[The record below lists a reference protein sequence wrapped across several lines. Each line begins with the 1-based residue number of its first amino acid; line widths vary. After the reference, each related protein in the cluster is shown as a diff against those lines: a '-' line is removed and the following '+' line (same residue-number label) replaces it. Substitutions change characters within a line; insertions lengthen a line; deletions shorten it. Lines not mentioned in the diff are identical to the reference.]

1 MISRAHASVHVAA
14 AAVASAMTTASC
26 GEVPKPAPRTPVAP
40 VRADVPK
47 PAPPSPVAG
56 GEDGMPRRKKAVK
69 PSYQGPR
76 READIPVMVTLD
88 ETGKVVRVKIL
99 KESQYTEL
107 NEAVRR
113 TAMAEEFTPA
123 MRDGVPV
130 AISISFTY
138 RFRVLEDE

>member
-1 MISRAHASVHVAA
+1 
-14 AAVASAMTTASC
+14 
-26 GEVPKPAPRTPVAP
+26 
-40 VRADVPK
+40 
-47 PAPPSPVAG
+47 
-56 GEDGMPRRKKAVK
+56 MPRRKKAVK